1 MSMMDM
7 MGMMGKVKEMQS
19 KMQDAQEK
27 LADIVASGESG
38 GGMVKVL
45 VNGKKEI
52 LKIEIEPEL
61 VNPEEVRILQ
71 DLIVAAANK
80 AFSEVEVLT
89 KNEISKVTEGILP
102 KIPGFDLANLFNK

>member
-1 MSMMDM
+1 MSMMDI

-27 LADIVASGESG
+27 LADIVASGEAG

-61 VNPEEVRILQ
+61 VKPEEVRILQ

-80 AFSEVEVLT
+80 AFSEVEILA

-102 KIPGFDLANLFNK
+102 KIPGFDLASLFNK